1 MVELVETNSTT
12 STSSHQPVGANST
25 QDVNIESVQLI
36 MEGILLPVIAVFGIA
51 GTGCRT
57 DGEREEVAN
66 DSSTKVQ
73 QVFNKSEQSTCY
85 WMVDKIWKII

>member
-73 QVFNKSEQSTCY
+73 QVFNNLLLARHFLE
-85 WMVDKIWKII
+85 

>member
-66 DSSTKVQ
+66 DSSTKV
-73 QVFNKSEQSTCY
+73 
-85 WMVDKIWKII
+85 